1 MCSGVIGNLMGA
13 FVVANV
19 KQSTFYTVM
28 TAFCIISSL
37 FFLLLK
43 QPIPQPDEVGGI
55 GYSVRESNKT
65 SEIDKKKTRVK
76 EDMIETVNLM
86 FSSRMLKIVPLMMWT
101 AISTAVYVR
110 VFVTLMTDTM
120 PQNLKSVNWSE

>member
-1 MCSGVIGNLMGA
+1 MGA

-28 TAFCIISSL
+28 TEFCIISSL

-43 QPIPQPDEVGGI
+43 QPIPQPDEEVGI
-55 GYSVRESNKT
+55 GYSVRESNKS
-65 SEIDKKKTRVK
+65 SEIDKKTTVK

-86 FSSRMLKIVPLMMWT
+86 FSSRMRMLKIAPFMMWT
-101 AISTAVYVR
+101 AISTAVYAG
-110 VFVTLMTDTM
+110 VFVPLMTDTK
-120 PQNLKSVNWSE
+120 P